1 MLEKDS
7 YIKSSTD
14 KELAHA
20 DVALKNLGS
29 LSVHQVILIQRLDQS
44 LYTVW
49 NTTTAG
55 TAFTNFSNEKY
66 LEAYSKLASELAE
79 FGGSHLPRLTADHLR
94 KLDAIYVLDHKP
106 RIFNSLAELN
116 DETVSEVKVIYKDF

>member
-14 KELAHA
+14 TELARA
-20 DVALKNLGS
+20 DVAVKNLGS
-29 LSVHQVILIQRLDQS
+29 LSVHQVILIQRIDQS

-66 LEAYSKLASELAE
+66 SEAYTKLANALAE
-79 FGGSHLPRLTADHLR
+79 FGGTLLPQLTADHLR
-94 KLDAIYVLDHKP
+94 KLDAIYVLDHQP

-116 DETVSEVKVIYKDF
+116 DDTVSEVKVIYKDF